1 MKSTTKLIGALAAGA
16 LLLSGCSAGGSDA
29 GSGTSDG
36 GDDATR
42 GGTLTLG
49 QLGDVVS
56 WDPSQA
62 HVGHQFVPYQLVYDT
77 LVLREPDG
85 ELSPM
90 LATEWSYNDD
100 RTVLTLELR
109 DDVEFSDGEPF
120 DAEAVVANFEH
131 FKAGNG
137 RQAVQLTQYESATAV
152 DEDTVEITLA
162 QPDPA
167 FEFYLS
173 QAAGLMASP
182 AAIEAG
188 TLETDPVGTG
198 PYLYDAGS
206 SVRDSQ
212 SVFTAKEDYW
222 NPDLQKFD
230 SVELRIL
237 EDLSARANAIV
248 SGQVDWTTLDARTA
262 DQAEGAGMQII
273 PDYQVDWTGVTFFDR
288 DGAINPV
295 LADVR
300 VRQAINYAVD
310 RETLLE
316 QLQLGRGT
324 ATSQVFG
331 PESGAF
337 VDDLEDY
344 YTYDPDMARE
354 LLAEAGYEDG
364 LEITLPVIDG
374 FATQITAIAQQLS
387 EVGITV
393 NQVSAVPADYVA
405 DAVQRKFEAFNFNLF
420 QGEAWVAINQI
431 IAPTATYNPFQ
442 TTAPEL
448 EELIPVVQ
456 EGGEG
461 SEAAA
466 QDINRYVTEN
476 AWFLPLYRIDQ
487 ISVYDPETITVEAQI
502 QSAMPSLYNF
512 APAE

>member
-1 MKSTTKLIGALAAGA
+1 MA
-16 LLLSGCSAGGSDA
+16 
-29 GSGTSDG
+29 
-36 GDDATR
+36 
-42 GGTLTLG
+42 
-49 QLGDVVS
+49 
-56 WDPSQA
+56 
-62 HVGHQFVPYQLVYDT
+62 
-77 LVLREPDG
+77 
-85 ELSPM
+85 
-90 LATEWSYNDD
+90 
-100 RTVLTLELR
+100 
-109 DDVEFSDGEPF
+109 
-120 DAEAVVANFEH
+120 ANFEH

-137 RQAVQLTQYESATAV
+137 RQAVQLTQFESATVV
-152 DEDTVEITLA
+152 DEDTVEINLA

-167 FEFYLS
+167 MEYYLS

-198 PYLYDAGS
+198 PYLYDKDN
-206 SVRDSQ
+206 SVRDAQ
-212 SVFTAKEDYW
+212 SLFTAKEDYW

-262 DQAEGAGMQII
+262 DQAEGAGLEII

-288 DGAINPV
+288 EGAINPA

-300 VRQAINYAVD
+300 VRQAINYAID

-316 QLQLGRGT
+316 QLQLSRGS

-337 VDDLEDY
+337 VDELEDY
-344 YTYDPDMARE
+344 YAYDPDMARE
-354 LLAEAGYEDG
+354 LLSEAGYEDG
-364 LEITLPVIDG
+364 LSITLPVIDG

-393 NQVSAVPADYVA
+393 NQVSAVPANYVA
-405 DAVQRKFEAFNFNLF
+405 DAVQAKFEAFNFNLF

-431 IAPTATYNPFQ
+431 IAPTATFNPFQ
-442 TTAPEL
+442 TTSPEL
-448 EELIPVVQ
+448 EELISVVQ
-456 EGGEG
+456 QGGDD

-466 QDINRYVTEN
+466 QDVNRYVTEN
-476 AWFLPLYRIDQ
+476 AWFMPLYRIDQ
-487 ISVYDPETITVEAQI
+487 ISVYNPETITAVAQI
-502 QSAMPSLYNF
+502 QSAMPALYNF

>member
-1 MKSTTKLIGALAAGA
+1 ME
-16 LLLSGCSAGGSDA
+16 
-29 GSGTSDG
+29 
-36 GDDATR
+36 
-42 GGTLTLG
+42 
-49 QLGDVVS
+49 
-56 WDPSQA
+56 
-62 HVGHQFVPYQLVYDT
+62 Y
-77 LVLREPDG
+77 
-85 ELSPM
+85 
-90 LATEWSYNDD
+90 
-100 RTVLTLELR
+100 
-109 DDVEFSDGEPF
+109 
-120 DAEAVVANFEH
+120 
-131 FKAGNG
+131 
-137 RQAVQLTQYESATAV
+137 
-152 DEDTVEITLA
+152 
-162 QPDPA
+162 
-167 FEFYLS
+167 YLS

-198 PYLYDAGS
+198 PYLYDKAN

-212 SVFTAKEDYW
+212 SIFTAKEDYW

-237 EDLSARANAIV
+237 PDLSARVNAIV

-262 DQAEGAGMQII
+262 DQAEGAGLEII

-288 DGAINPV
+288 DGVINPA

-300 VRQAINYAVD
+300 VRQAINYAID

-337 VDDLEDY
+337 VEDLEDY
-344 YTYDPDMARE
+344 YAYDPEKARE
-354 LLAEAGYEDG
+354 LLSEAGYEDG
-364 LEITLPVIDG
+364 LEITLPVIEP

-393 NQVSAVPADYVA
+393 NQVSAVPANYVA
-405 DAVQRKFEAFNFNLF
+405 DAAQQKFEAFNFNLF
-420 QGEAWVAINQI
+420 QGEARVAINQI
-431 IAPTATYNPFQ
+431 IAPTATYNPFK
-442 TTAPEL
+442 TTSPEL
-448 EELIPVVQ
+448 QELLATVQ
-456 EGGEG
+456 QGGDG
-461 SEAAA
+461 SDAAA
-466 QDINRYVTEN
+466 QDVNRYVTEN

-487 ISVYDPETITVEAQI
+487 ISVYNPEKITVQAQI

>member
-1 MKSTTKLIGALAAGA
+1 MKSTTKVIGVLAAGV
-16 LLLSGCSAGGSDA
+16 LLLAGCSAGSPPAD
-29 GSGTSDG
+29 TSDG
-36 GDDATR
+36 GAASAR
-42 GGTLTLG
+42 GAKLTLG
-49 QLGDVVS
+49 QLGDLAS
-56 WDPSQA
+56 WDSAQA
-62 HVGHQFVPYQLVYDT
+62 HVGHALVPYQLVYDT
-77 LVLREPDG
+77 LILREPDG

-90 LATEWSYNDD
+90 LATDWSYNDD
-100 RTVLTLELR
+100 RTVLTVDLR
-109 DDVEFSDGEPF
+109 TDVTFSDGEPF
-120 DAEAVVANFEH
+120 NADAVAANFEH

-137 RQAVQLTQYESATAV
+137 RQAVQLTQFESATVV
-152 DEDTVEITLA
+152 DDDTVEINLA
-162 QPDPA
+162 APDPA
-167 FEFYLS
+167 MEYYLS

-198 PYLYDAGS
+198 PYLYDKAN
-206 SVRDSQ
+206 SVRDAQ
-212 SVFTAKEDYW
+212 SLFTAKEDYW

-230 SVELRIL
+230 AVELRIL
-237 EDLSARANAIV
+237 QDTSARANAII
-248 SGQVDWTTLDARTA
+248 SGQVDWTTLDAKTA
-262 DQAEGAGMQII
+262 DQAEGAGLEII

-288 DGAINPV
+288 DGAINPA

-300 VRQAINYAVD
+300 VRQAINYAID

-344 YTYDPDMARE
+344 YPYDPEKAQE
-354 LLAEAGYEDG
+354 LLKEAGYEDG
-364 LEITLPVIDG
+364 LAITLPVIDG

-393 NQVSAVPADYVA
+393 NQVSVAPANYVA
-405 DAVQRKFEAFNFNLF
+405 DAVQKKFEAFNFNLF

-431 IAPTATYNPFQ
+431 IAPTATFNPFQ
-442 TTAPEL
+442 TTDPEL
-448 EELIPVVQ
+448 EDLISVVQ
-456 EGGEG
+456 LGGDD

-466 QDINRYVTEN
+466 QDVNRYVTEN
-476 AWFLPLYRIDQ
+476 AWFMPLYRIDQ
-487 ISVYDPETITVEAQI
+487 ISVYNPETITAVAQI

>member
-1 MKSTTKLIGALAAGA
+1 MKSITKKVGLIAVGA
-16 LLLSGCSAGGSDA
+16 LLLSGCAAGG
-29 GSGTSDG
+29 GTGTAESPDG
-36 GDDATR
+36 ESTAR

-56 WDPSQA
+56 WDSAQA
-62 HVGHQFVPYQLVYDT
+62 HVGHQLVPYQLVYDT
-77 LVLREPDG
+77 LILREPDG

-90 LATEWSYNDD
+90 LATEWEYNDD
-100 RTVLTLELR
+100 RTVLTLDLR
-109 DDVEFSDGEPF
+109 TDVTFSDGEVF
-120 DAEAVVANFEH
+120 DAEAVKANLEH

-137 RQAVQLTQYESATAV
+137 RQAVQLAQFESATVV

-167 FEFYLS
+167 MEYYLS

-198 PYLYDAGS
+198 PYLYDKAN
-206 SVRDSQ
+206 SVRDAQ

-237 EDLSARANAIV
+237 EDLSARVNAIV
-248 SGQVDWTTLDARTA
+248 SGQVDWTTLDARSA
-262 DQAEGAGMQII
+262 EQAEGAGLEII

-288 DGAINPV
+288 DGVINPV

-300 VRQAINYAVD
+300 VRQAINYAID

-337 VDDLEDY
+337 VEDLEDFY
-344 YTYDPDMARE
+344 SYDPEKSRE
-354 LLAEAGYEDG
+354 LLSDAGFEDG

-393 NQVSAVPADYVA
+393 NQVSAVPANYVS
-405 DAVQRKFEAFNFNLF
+405 DAVQQKFEAFNFNLF

-431 IAPTATYNPFQ
+431 IAPSATFNPFQ
-442 TTAPEL
+442 TTSPEL
-448 EELIPVVQ
+448 DELISVVQ
-456 EGGEG
+456 QGGDD

-466 QDINRYVTEN
+466 QDVNRYVTEN
-476 AWFLPLYRIDQ
+476 AWFMPLYRIDQ
-487 ISVYDPETITVEAQI
+487 ISVYNPETITAEAQI
-502 QSAMPSLYNF
+502 QSAMPALYNF

>member
-1 MKSTTKLIGALAAGA
+1 MKSTVKTAAIVAAGA
-16 LLLSGCSAGGSDA
+16 LLLSGCAAG
-29 GSGTSDG
+29 TTET
-36 GDDATR
+36 GDSEGEATTAR

-49 QLGDVVS
+49 QLGDLPS
-56 WDPSQA
+56 WDTSQA
-62 HVGHQFVPYQLVYDT
+62 HVGHQLVPYQLVYDT
-77 LVLREPDG
+77 LILREPDG

-90 LATEWSYNDD
+90 LAEEWSYNDD

-109 DDVEFSDGEPF
+109 DDVTFSDGEPF
-120 DAEAVVANFEH
+120 NAEAVTANLEH

-137 RQAVQLTQYESATAV
+137 RQAVQLTQFESATAV
-152 DEDTVEITLA
+152 DEDTVEISLA

-167 FEFYLS
+167 MEYYLS

-188 TLETDPVGTG
+188 TLEIDPIGTG
-198 PYLYDAGS
+198 PYLYDKAN

-212 SVFTAKEDYW
+212 SIFTAKEDYW

-262 DQAEGAGMQII
+262 DQAEGAGLEII

-288 DGAINPV
+288 DGAINPA

-300 VRQAINYAVD
+300 VRQAINYAID

-316 QLQLGRGT
+316 QLQLGRGS

-337 VDDLEDY
+337 VDELEDY
-344 YTYDPDMARE
+344 YAYDPDMARE
-354 LLAEAGYEDG
+354 LLSEAGFEDG

-393 NQVSAVPADYVA
+393 NQVSAVPANYVS
-405 DAVQRKFEAFNFNLF
+405 DAVQAKFEAFNFNLF

-431 IAPTATYNPFQ
+431 IAPNATFNPFQ
-442 TTAPEL
+442 TTSPEL
-448 EELIPVVQ
+448 EELLPVVQ
-456 EGGEG
+456 QGGEDAD
-461 SEAAA
+461 AAA
-466 QDINRYVTEN
+466 QDVNRYVTEN
-476 AWFLPLYRIDQ
+476 AWFMPLYRIDQ
-487 ISVYDPETITVEAQI
+487 ISVYNPETITAVAQI